1 MDLQPNKIDGKV
13 LPVTN
18 RRISA
23 AEWNQL
29 VGSCMAFITA
39 AGFTP
44 DGADNQ
50 QFLNAFK
57 AIAADLELVGA
68 NTNLSNLSAQG
79 QAKLDAKADA
89 SSAYM
94 RAFTPLNVT
103 IACGNAG
110 IAGTYTLSQ
119 LPNDNTIRLGLFMG
133 ELFTSTTGNSSMTV
147 STDVCTSSCTIA
159 CTNNGFVSA
168 SCVLLPIKQTV
179 TIGFPS
185 IAAGVENDTK
195 LKLLG
200 YF

>member
-1 MDLQPNKIDGKV
+1 MDLQANKTDGKV
-13 LPVTN
+13 LPLSN

-23 AEWNQL
+23 EEWNQL
-29 VGSCMAFITA
+29 VGSCMAFITE

-68 NTNLSNLSAQG
+68 NTALSNLSADG
-79 QAKLDAKADA
+79 NLKFYA
-89 SSAYM
+89 

-159 CTNNGFVSA
+159 CTNNGFVSV